1 MRLLFVGLMFV
12 EINIWECVYKGK
24 KLCFQDKYFS
34 GEIYQKKKFQW
45 REHRVNRARSSI
57 SFYFPQGSR

>member
-1 MRLLFVGLMFV
+1 MSV

-24 KLCFQDKYFS
+24 KLFLRQIFQWRDLSKK
-34 GEIYQKKKFQW
+34 KKKFQW

-57 SFYFPQGSR
+57 SLYFSQGSR